1 MRVSYSAA
9 SPASHTANGLWK
21 LSSKEKRL
29 ARIWPLQPVPAHS
42 RTLPRS
48 NTTPR
53 RSTWPKAFLHQAWT
67 SSRRRE
73 GLRHSHPSQRGMHS
87 SPQYVSIIAKSS
99 TSTHSAQSLTAVKRR
114 STQLVVASVCGGN
127 TLRFASKDSP
137 RGVIHDCSALDIG
150 ALKLRI
156 YLISRGNNALRPITV

>member
-21 LSSKEKRL
+21 LSSKEKHL

-53 RSTWPKAFLHQAWT
+53 RSTWPKAYLHQAWT
-67 SSRRRE
+67 SSRRPERCGIPILGDSTDVTDPGTTE
-73 GLRHSHPSQRGMHS
+73 KGRHYEIGQILHLKPEISKFRIGL
-87 SPQYVSIIAKSS
+87 S
-99 TSTHSAQSLTAVKRR
+99 T
-114 STQLVVASVCGGN
+114 
-127 TLRFASKDSP
+127 
-137 RGVIHDCSALDIG
+137 
-150 ALKLRI
+150 
-156 YLISRGNNALRPITV
+156 

>member
-29 ARIWPLQPVPAHS
+29 ARIWPLQPFPAHS

-53 RSTWPKAFLHQAWT
+53 RSTWPKAFLHQAWQ
-67 SSRRRE
+67 SSRRPEEFPFASERFGTDTLEISGFICLQVPGNGVVNRAE
-73 GLRHSHPSQRGMHS
+73 GLSCSSYSQ
-87 SPQYVSIIAKSS
+87 IE
-99 TSTHSAQSLTAVKRR
+99 
-114 STQLVVASVCGGN
+114 
-127 TLRFASKDSP
+127 
-137 RGVIHDCSALDIG
+137 
-150 ALKLRI
+150 
-156 YLISRGNNALRPITV
+156 